1 MLKYVGS
8 GIMLIYHSFFIISRE
23 KIKTQYHERHHI

>member
-1 MLKYVGS
+1 MLQYVGS

-23 KIKTQYHERHHI
+23 KIKNTIS